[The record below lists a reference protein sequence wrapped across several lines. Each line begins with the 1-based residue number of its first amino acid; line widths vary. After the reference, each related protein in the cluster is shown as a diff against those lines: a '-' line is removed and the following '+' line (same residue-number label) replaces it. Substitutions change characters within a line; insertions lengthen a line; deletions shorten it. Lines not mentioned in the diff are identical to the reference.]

1 MAVFQPAVLLVWFDS
16 VVMMSSDRSS
26 RDIVTSEQIVV
37 PGDRKKA
44 SKQMRDQP
52 VADHA

>member
-26 RDIVTSEQIVV
+26 RDIVTSEQIVLS
-37 PGDRKKA
+37 GDPKKTR
-44 SKQMRDQP
+44 KQMR
-52 VADHA
+52 A

>member
-26 RDIVTSEQIVV
+26 RDIVTSEKIVLS
-37 PGDRKKA
+37 GDPKKTR
-44 SKQMRDQP
+44 KQMRVLSQ
-52 VADHA
+52 